1 FVTNMAKN
9 IGAFPE
15 GVASN
20 QLISQTT
27 MEGPMEKFLGYLVG
41 NASQGEIEFII
52 YAVLAL
58 IAYLLIFMWYRRE
71 MNKRNAAYAAE
82 KSES

>member
-1 FVTNMAKN
+1 
-9 IGAFPE
+9 
-15 GVASN
+15 N

-52 YAVLAL
+52 YAALAL

-82 KSES
+82 KPEK